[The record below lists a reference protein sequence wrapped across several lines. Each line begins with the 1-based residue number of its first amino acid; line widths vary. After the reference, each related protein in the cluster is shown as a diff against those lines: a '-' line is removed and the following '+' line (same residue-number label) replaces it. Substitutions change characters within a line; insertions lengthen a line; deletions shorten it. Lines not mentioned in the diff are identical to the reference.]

1 MLTNLVDYNFY
12 TKTYEG
18 SSIPESSFNNFA
30 LKASTYVNKNTFN
43 RITEEK
49 VDNFVKYCIC
59 EIAELLYSQEKKK
72 NTIME
77 NKIVSSETV
86 GPHSKTYV
94 NNSSYIDKDI
104 LTESELEK
112 KIYKICYRY
121 LATTGLLYRGF

>member
-1 MLTNLVDYNFY
+1 MLTNLVDYKFY
-12 TKTYEG
+12 TNTYEG

-43 RITEEK
+43 RITKEK

-59 EIAELLYSQEKKK
+59 EVAELLYSQEKKK

-104 LTESELEK
+104 LTESELET

>member
-18 SSIPESSFNNFA
+18 SSIPGSSFNNFA

-59 EIAELLYSQEKKK
+59 EVAELLYSQEKKK

-104 LTESELEK
+104 LIESELET
-112 KIYKICYRY
+112 KIHKICYRY

>member
-59 EIAELLYSQEKKK
+59 EVAELLYSQEKKK

-86 GPHSKTYV
+86 VPHSKTYV

-112 KIYKICYRY
+112 MIYKICYRY

>member
-12 TKTYEG
+12 TNTYEG

-49 VDNFVKYCIC
+49 VDSFVKYCIC
-59 EIAELLYSQEKKK
+59 EVAELLYSQEKKK

-104 LTESELEK
+104 LTESELETM
-112 KIYKICYRY
+112 IYKICYRY

>member
-1 MLTNLVDYNFY
+1 MLTILVDYKFY
-12 TKTYEG
+12 TNTYEG

-30 LKASTYVNKNTFN
+30 LIANTYVNKNTFN

-104 LTESELEK
+104 LTESELET

>member
-59 EIAELLYSQEKKK
+59 EVAELLYSQEKKK

-112 KIYKICYRY
+112 MIYKICYRY

>member
-18 SSIPESSFNNFA
+18 SSIPGSSFNNFA

-59 EIAELLYSQEKKK
+59 EVAELLYSQDKKK

-112 KIYKICYRY
+112 MIYKICYRY